1 MSHGPAGQTL
11 GDPFVSAGTRF
22 HRLPK
27 TDSLP
32 RPSGRSFPHD
42 RSFVSGLVRS
52 RRRREWR
59 HRLVIRRT
67 WRGARRSPD
76 GDLATPLG
84 YRLGL
89 GPIHPSQVST
99 ISGSGRCSTQRRSR
113 CRDLQTS
120 SRANGRLGTMIT
132 IGQAGFGRTNPSPA
146 SLQRSAEPP
155 AYNTPSKSNPGQRED
170 GKTRVNTELNG
181 PLPRILICL
190 L

>member
-1 MSHGPAGQTL
+1 MAPPAKHWETPSFLQARGST
-11 GDPFVSAGTRF
+11 AC
-22 HRLPK
+22 
-27 TDSLP
+27 P
-32 RPSGRSFPHD
+32 RRILYPVRRADRFPHD

-155 AYNTPSKSNPGQRED
+155 AYSTPSKSNPGQRED

-181 PLPRILICL
+181 PLPCL
-190 L
+190 